1 MSIVHKT
8 TEQDL
13 DSMFLILYSEWLM
26 DQPEAQITDGDKLI
40 QRIEQ
45 GYALEDFLRQLP
57 EQLEMQVRKYLETQ

>member
-13 DSMFLILYSEWLM
+13 DNLFISLYSEWLL

-45 GYALEDFLRQLP
+45 CWRLEDFLRNLP
-57 EQLEMQVRKYLETQ
+57 DQLEPKVRAHLEGL